1 VSLHIAA
8 AKGDIAPRV
17 LFPGDPARAK
27 WIAETFLTDATCYT
41 EIRNMWGF
49 TGTYKGEPV
58 SVQGSG
64 MGQPSASIYAHELF
78 AEYDVQTLIR
88 VGSAGALLESVKV
101 RDVIIAMSAST
112 DSQMNRLRF
121 QGIDY
126 APTADWQL
134 LRKAVETAEAAG
146 FTPHV
151 GQVFSGDLFYND
163 RPDLVSQTAAYGVL
177 GIEMEAAALYT
188 LAAKFGRRALGIMTV
203 SDHLVTGEH
212 TTAEERQ
219 TTFSEMVEI
228 ALETAIGVPL

>member
-1 VSLHIAA
+1 MSLHIAA